1 MMESR
6 LMPKRAVELA
16 LAADPRREER
26 QVGAVNARGEA
37 ERPTPSLAP
46 SVCLTPA
53 TGSGPA

>member
-37 ERPTPSLAP
+37 YAF
-46 SVCLTPA
+46 
-53 TGSGPA
+53 TGPKCMPYAGHVIADGSPP